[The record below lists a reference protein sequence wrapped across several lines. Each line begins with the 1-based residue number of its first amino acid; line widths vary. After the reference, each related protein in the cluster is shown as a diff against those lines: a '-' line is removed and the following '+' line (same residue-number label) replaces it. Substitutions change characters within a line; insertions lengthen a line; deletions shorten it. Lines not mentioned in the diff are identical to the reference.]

1 MVYNRGL
8 GKGRI
13 QIGPAAAIPGPI
25 HAMEINLVPDLSLL
39 AVLAIFIATYIV
51 VSRFFVRPVVAVI
64 ESREHETRGALEVYE
79 AAMARFNEATAK
91 MEERL
96 HIAKREAGEVRER
109 FRAAAAEH
117 RAALVARTNAEA
129 ETMVSEAETQLSRDV
144 AVAREKI
151 VHDSESL
158 ARLAAE
164 RILGRPV

>member
-1 MVYNRGL
+1 
-8 GKGRI
+8 
-13 QIGPAAAIPGPI
+13 
-25 HAMEINLVPDLSLL
+25 MEINLVPDLSLL

-79 AAMARFNEATAK
+79 AAMSRFNEATAK

-96 HIAKREAGEVRER
+96 HIAKREAGEIRER
-109 FRAAAAEH
+109 FRAEAGAH
-117 RAALVARTNAEA
+117 RSELVARTNAEA
-129 ETMVSEAETQLSRDV
+129 ETMVSEADAQLTRDV
-144 AVAREKI
+144 AVARDKI
-151 VHDSESL
+151 VRDSESL

>member
-117 RAALVARTNAEA
+117 RSALVARTNAEA
-129 ETMVSEAETQLSRDV
+129 ETMVSEAE
-144 AVAREKI
+144 A
-151 VHDSESL
+151 
-158 ARLAAE
+158 
-164 RILGRPV
+164 